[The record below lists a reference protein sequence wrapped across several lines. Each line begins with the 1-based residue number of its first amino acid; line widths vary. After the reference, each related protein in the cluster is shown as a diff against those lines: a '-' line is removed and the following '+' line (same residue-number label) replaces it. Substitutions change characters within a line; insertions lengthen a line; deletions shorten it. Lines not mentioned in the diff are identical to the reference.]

1 MLTFVK
7 DRFQKRLTT
16 LDTGTLTSEFVAE
29 THFLSNMELNKF
41 AFLTLKHSMKISGE
55 TRLEIRS
62 SNTAYN
68 PSWIVKTFI
77 QSVFTNL

>member
-16 LDTGTLTSEFVAE
+16 LDTGTITSEFVAK